1 MQDYLSSAK
10 DQQASIYIEGLEFN
24 PNTRVLS
31 CDEQVIDL
39 EPRSIEL
46 LELFLTS
53 VGEPLAAEHIIES
66 VWQSN
71 FISKN
76 VLTNRISTLRSV
88 LQKHLPDSD
97 ATKILVTY
105 PRKGYFLN
113 PSSVSFAA
121 ASPDFEADDAAIE
134 SPTSQKG
141 FTSNP
146 VNPWLVVVS
155 LVLLI
160 STSVMGYM
168 LWQSSTRASE
178 VERDQ
183 RLIPKVELL
192 LNRVDAIGDNSR
204 KYRKVVKALI
214 LQQQIEYAYT
224 DLANQDAPSYF
235 LDPIDSSPFFPGAKN
250 MRTSDYLL
258 NIQLKDQEVDKRL
271 VAKIS
276 LIYPNSG
283 KLAFGG
289 VYSID
294 VNNIS
299 SSVMDINRELANYF
313 ALPAPLS
320 PEWSVDNTEV
330 SDLLS
335 GKAITF
341 DGIKLNTMTSTLI
354 ARQLALFETDQK
366 KLIAFTNLVQTRFKL
381 LPDELKLWVGII
393 HFKLRDLQTAK
404 ELLTNTSGNSTI
416 ENALVYMMV
425 SHIAYKQGNME
436 KFRLNYM
443 ESLVALLR
451 VVPSEDL
458 FARLSKPES
467 KSTCLQPWKSLKL
480 SVKEPLIIK
489 QWEKLMLNYCSAVG
503 QQFSN
508 NKEKPFKINNL
519 NIN

>member
-31 CDEQVIDL
+31 YDKQVIDL

-46 LELFLTS
+46 LELLLTS
-53 VGEPLAAEHIIES
+53 VGQPLAAEHIIES

-121 ASPDFEADDAAIE
+121 ASPENAPNNATIE
-134 SPTSQKG
+134 SPTNKKG
-141 FTSNP
+141 FGSNP
-146 VNPWLVVVS
+146 ANPWLVVVS

-160 STSVMGYM
+160 STAVMGYM

-192 LNRVDAIGDNSR
+192 LNRIDAVGDNAR
-204 KYRKVVKALI
+204 HYRKVVKALL

-258 NIQLKDQEVDKRL
+258 NIQLKDQEVNKRL
-271 VAKIS
+271 AAKVS
-276 LIYPNSG
+276 LIYPISG
-283 KLAFGG
+283 KLAFRG
-289 VYSID
+289 VYSVDID
-294 VNNIS
+294 NLS
-299 SSVMDINRELANYF
+299 ESLMEINQELASYF

-330 SDLLS
+330 SELLS
-335 GKAITF
+335 GKPIVF
-341 DGIKLNTMTSTLI
+341 DNIKLNTMTSTLI

-381 LPDELKLWVGII
+381 LPDELKLWLGII
-393 HFKLRDLQTAK
+393 HFKQRNLQTAK

-451 VVPSEDL
+451 VVPSEEL

-489 QWEKLMLNYCSAVG
+489 QWENLMLNYCTAVG

-508 NKEKPFKINNL
+508 DNKNPFQINNL

>member
-24 PNTRVLS
+24 PNTRVFS

-53 VGEPLAAEHIIES
+53 VGQPLSAEYIIES
-66 VWQSN
+66 IWQSS

-76 VLTNRISTLRSV
+76 VLTNRISTLRSI
-88 LQKHLPDSD
+88 LQKHLPNSD

-113 PSSVSFAA
+113 PSSVSFSTVPPETA
-121 ASPDFEADDAAIE
+121 ADDATIE
-134 SPTSQKG
+134 PPTRQKG
-141 FTSNP
+141 FASNP

-155 LVLLI
+155 LALLI
-160 STSVMGYM
+160 STAVMGYM

-192 LNRVDAIGDNSR
+192 LNRLDAIGDNSR
-204 KYRKVVKALI
+204 KYRKVVKALL

-271 VAKIS
+271 IAKIS

-294 VNNIS
+294 INNIS
-299 SSVMDINRELANYF
+299 SSVMEINRELANYF
-313 ALPAPLS
+313 ALPAPLP
-320 PEWSVDNTEV
+320 PEWSIDNTEV
-330 SDLLS
+330 SKLLS
-335 GKAITF
+335 GKTITF

-366 KLIAFTNLVQTRFKL
+366 KLIAFTHLVQTRFKL
-381 LPDELKLWVGII
+381 LPDELKLWLGII

-489 QWEKLMLNYCSAVG
+489 QWENLMLNYCTAVG
-503 QQFSN
+503 QQFSKE
-508 NKEKPFKINNL
+508 NKKTFQINNL

>member
-10 DQQASIYIEGLEFN
+10 DQQVSIYIEGLEFN

-53 VGEPLAAEHIIES
+53 VGQPLAAEHIIES

-88 LQKHLPDSD
+88 LQKYLPDSD

-113 PSSVSFAA
+113 PSSISFATG
-121 ASPDFEADDAAIE
+121 SPDTAADDAVIE
-134 SPTSQKG
+134 PPTSKKG
-141 FTSNP
+141 DGSNP

-155 LVLLI
+155 LALLI
-160 STSVMGYM
+160 STAVMGYM

-192 LNRVDAIGDNSR
+192 LNRLDAIGDNSR
-204 KYRKVVKALI
+204 KYRKVVKALL

-271 VAKIS
+271 IAKIS

-299 SSVMDINRELANYF
+299 SSIMEINRELANYF

-320 PEWSVDNTEV
+320 PEWSVDNIEI
-330 SDLLS
+330 SELLS
-335 GKAITF
+335 GKTITF
-341 DGIKLNTMTSTLI
+341 DGIKLNTMNSTLI

-366 KLIAFTNLVQTRFKL
+366 KLIAFTNLVQTQFKL
-381 LPDELKLWVGII
+381 LPDELKLWLGII

-404 ELLTNTSGNSTI
+404 EFLTNTSGNSTI
-416 ENALVYMMV
+416 ENALVYMMI

-489 QWEKLMLNYCSAVG
+489 QWESLMLNYCTAVG
-503 QQFSN
+503 QQISGQ
-508 NKEKPFKINNL
+508 NKKPFKINNL

>member
-10 DQQASIYIEGLEFN
+10 DQQVSIYIEGLEFN

-31 CDEQVIDL
+31 CDELVIDL

-53 VGEPLAAEHIIES
+53 VGQPLAAEHIIES

-88 LQKHLPDSD
+88 LQKYLPDSD

-113 PSSVSFAA
+113 PSSISFATG
-121 ASPDFEADDAAIE
+121 SPDTAADDATIE
-134 SPTSQKG
+134 PPIRQKG
-141 FTSNP
+141 LGSNP

-155 LVLLI
+155 LALLI
-160 STSVMGYM
+160 STAVMGYM
-168 LWQSSTRASE
+168 LWQPSTRASE

-192 LNRVDAIGDNSR
+192 LNRLDAIGDNSR
-204 KYRKVVKALI
+204 KYRKVVKALL

-271 VAKIS
+271 IAKIS

-283 KLAFGG
+283 KLAYGG

-294 VNNIS
+294 INNIS
-299 SSVMDINRELANYF
+299 SSVMEINRELANYF
-313 ALPAPLS
+313 ALPAPLP
-320 PEWSVDNTEV
+320 PEWSVDNTEI
-330 SDLLS
+330 SELLS
-335 GKAITF
+335 GKTITF

-381 LPDELKLWVGII
+381 LPDELKLWLGII

-404 ELLTNTSGNSTI
+404 EFLTNTSGNSTI

-489 QWEKLMLNYCSAVG
+489 QWESLMLNYCTAVG
-503 QQFSN
+503 QQISGQ
-508 NKEKPFKINNL
+508 NKKPFKINNL

>member
-10 DQQASIYIEGLEFN
+10 DQQTSIYIEGLEFN

-31 CDEQVIDL
+31 CNEQVIDL

-53 VGEPLAAEHIIES
+53 VGQPLAAEQIIES

-88 LQKHLPDSD
+88 LQKYLPESD

-113 PSSVSFAA
+113 PNSVSLVNTEPAPLESTEQPQA
-121 ASPDFEADDAAIE
+121 NAKTSPFNLLLL
-134 SPTSQKG
+134 SFS
-141 FTSNP
+141 
-146 VNPWLVVVS
+146 V
-155 LVLLI
+155 VLLI
-160 STSVMGYM
+160 STATLGYM
-168 LWQSSTRASE
+168 FWHSSNQASE
-178 VERDQ
+178 LERTQ

-192 LNRVDAIGDNSR
+192 LNRIDAIGDNARTHR
-204 KYRKVVKALI
+204 KAVKALL

-235 LDPIDSSPFFPGAKN
+235 VDPIDSTPFFPGAKN

-271 VAKIS
+271 AAKVS
-276 LIYPNSG
+276 LIYPSSG
-283 KLAFGG
+283 KLAFRG
-289 VYSID
+289 VYSIGID
-294 VNNIS
+294 NLS
-299 SSVMDINRELANYF
+299 EDLMEINRELANYF

-320 PEWSVDNTEV
+320 PEWSVNDKELRN
-330 SDLLS
+330 LL
-335 GKAITF
+335 
-341 DGIKLNTMTSTLI
+341 DGETLKLDSVPLNVMTSTLI
-354 ARQLALFETDQK
+354 ARQMALFETDHQR
-366 KLIAFTNLVQTRFKL
+366 LNSFTSLVQTRFKL
-381 LPDELKLWVGII
+381 IPDELKLWLGII

-404 ELLTNTSGNSTI
+404 EFLTNTAGNSTI
-416 ENALVYMMV
+416 ENALVYMMI
-425 SHIAYKQGNME
+425 SHIAYKQGDMD

-451 VVPSEDL
+451 VVPSEEL

-467 KSTCLQPWKSLKL
+467 KSTCLQPWKNLKL
-480 SVKEPLIIK
+480 SIKEPLIIK
-489 QWEKLMLNYCSAVG
+489 QWENLMLNYCTNVG
-503 QQFSN
+503 HQLS
-508 NKEKPFKINNL
+508 E
-519 NIN
+519 